1 MPEGKRVSAVSRR
14 TARGPEQDG
23 KEDRMKKLLRLLTTV
38 GIGILATAVACQSTP
53 DVQSSPDEEETA
65 AHEEGIRITV
75 SRNGFD
81 GSRQFRIEVEEGEE
95 VEITFVYGDG
105 NFSQNN
111 PHVIEIPALG
121 LTTGVID
128 RQNLEET
135 VRFTAAETGEIMF
148 MCTQVDC
155 VGHANLV
162 TGTIDVEQEG
172 HQDDEEHN

>member
-1 MPEGKRVSAVSRR
+1 
-14 TARGPEQDG
+14 
-23 KEDRMKKLLRLLTTV
+23 MKKLLWLLAAV
-38 GIGILATAVACQSTP
+38 GIGILVAAVACQSTP
-53 DVQSSPDEEETA
+53 GTESSSQEDETS
-65 AHEEGIRITV
+65 AHEEAIRVDV

-81 GSRQFRIEVEEGEE
+81 GSRQFHIEVEEGEE

-105 NFSQNN
+105 DFSQNN

-128 RQNLEET
+128 RQNPEET
-135 VRFTAAETGEIMF
+135 LHFTATETGEISF
-148 MCTQVDC
+148 TCTKVDC

-162 TGTIDVEQEG
+162 AGTIDVEQEG